1 MQQYE
6 RYTLEQKLNF
16 YLDIEPSLS
25 IYDNVDSIGKDTR
38 ISNLQKQV
46 DSMKAMIDELSGR
59 LESNRMVKI
68 PI

>member
-6 RYTLEQKLNF
+6 RYTLEEKLNF

-25 IYDNVDSIGKDTR
+25 IYDNVDSIEKDTR

-46 DSMKAMIDELSGR
+46 DSMKTMIDELSGR
-59 LESNRMVKI
+59 LESNMMVKI